1 LPESARA
8 RWRDG
13 IARRLAF
20 VRASVGADGAIG
32 YADPW
37 WTATPPTSISHA
49 MRLDT
54 AQPGAPALTALG
66 ARRRVRLG
74 PRSGRSV
81 WRDGLRVLDP
91 AGGHVGMGWHR
102 LDGANDTGSPSRV
115 CRARSRFRCAAFAG
129 HPAGRQHRPVFGILR
144 DVGMGRFHLEP
155 ADRSAPC
162 SAVGS
167 GTRVRSGPR
176 SSRPLRWGFLGGVV
190 DLVRRYLGMGWIPM
204 DAA

>member
-13 IARRLAF
+13 IARGLAF

-37 WTATPPTSISHA
+37 WTATPPTSICHA

-81 WRDGLRVLDP
+81 WRDGLPVLDP

-115 CRARSRFRCAAFAG
+115 RRARSRFRCAAFAG
-129 HPAGRQHRPVFGILR
+129 HPAGRQHRPVFRILR
-144 DVGMGRFHLEP
+144 EWAWDGFIW
-155 ADRSAPC
+155 
-162 SAVGS
+162 
-167 GTRVRSGPR
+167 
-176 SSRPLRWGFLGGVV
+176 SRPTGVRPAPRPGAALAYDPARGRVVLFGGVPRGVV